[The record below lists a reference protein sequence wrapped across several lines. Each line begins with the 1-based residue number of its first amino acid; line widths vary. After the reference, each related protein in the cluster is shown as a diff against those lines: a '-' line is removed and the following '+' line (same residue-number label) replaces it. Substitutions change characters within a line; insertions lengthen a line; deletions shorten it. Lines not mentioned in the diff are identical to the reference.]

1 MARRQAL
8 TDCHNEFYQRFWDQ
22 LGPELT
28 AVLSEAFQ
36 AGAAS
41 LPADMT
47 EGRVTLLHKGK
58 GADRAQPASYR
69 PITLLNTDYK
79 LAARVIASRLGPLL
93 NHVVDST
100 QTGFLPQ
107 RWIGDNILAH
117 LETIDF
123 HQHSQQPGVLLFLD
137 FEKAFDRLDRPWME
151 RCMAAVGFGAGAQRW
166 VSLLHAGTTA
176 RVAFKRLAHSTL
188 PSPVGGL
195 PGQPFVAP
203 TVRSGGPAHG
213 RARTPVGRAAGT
225 ACPQHALG
233 SASALHALPCRR
245 HHHSCSLTGRRSSHT
260 GGQHQP
266 PLSGGLEPGCRQPSP
281 PAWAFGCLQHLTG
294 PDADTGITFSAA
306 GSAITHLASHSAQ
319 TRTLRPAHSTQ
330 PSCQRL
336 DRRIARWSG
345 FRLSLLGRAHVAK
358 QVLVS
363 MFTYHGTFVPV
374 PADILRQLC
383 TSVYTFVAANR
394 PAAAGAAHLFP
405 SRAISARTL
414 QQGGIALVD
423 IPAQLTAL
431 QAKIIGRLLEPER
444 VPWKAYFSGWLAMPL
459 TAEQEG
465 CSPSTVSALVAA
477 GHRAALLQL
486 P

>member
-1 MARRQAL
+1 MAGYYDGLRIVE
-8 TDCHNEFYQRFWDQ
+8 TEHQ
-22 LGPELT
+22 LYDVWRDRHPDGPELT

-36 AGAAS
+36 PGAAS
-41 LPADMT
+41 LSADMT
-47 EGRVTLLHKGK
+47 EGRVTLLYKGK

-176 RVAFKRLAHSTL
+176 RVAFNGWHTARFPVQPGVFQGSPLSPLLIVLA
-188 PSPVGGL
+188 V
-195 PGQPFVAP
+195 QPMA
-203 TVRSGGPAHG
+203 AH
-213 RARTPVGRAAGT
+213 ARQLAAQQG
-225 ACPQHALG
+225 
-233 SASALHALPCRR
+233 LHALNTPLGQPAPFMHC
-245 HHHSCSLTGRRSSHT
+245 HKDDTTIHAASPADAAAILAGSISLHCQATGARMQTAKST
-260 GGQHQP
+260 GMGI
-266 PLSGGLEPGCRQPSP
+266 
-281 PAWAFGCLQHLTG
+281 GCLQHLTG
-294 PDADTGITFSAA
+294 PYADTGITFSAA
-306 GSAITHLASHSAQ
+306 GSAISHLGIPLSMEPDAAA
-319 TRTLRPAHSTQ
+319 RTLYTANL
-330 PSCQRL
+330 QRL

-374 PADILRQLC
+374 PADILRQLR

-405 SRAISARTL
+405 SRAISARRL

-423 IPAQLTAL
+423 IPAQLTAF
-431 QAKIIGRLLEPER
+431 QAKIIGSRTHDLIHC
-444 VPWKAYFSGWLAMPL
+444 ASASATSSASFIA
-459 TAEQEG
+459 
-465 CSPSTVSALVAA
+465 CPS
-477 GHRAALLQL
+477 
-486 P
+486 